1 MSCNDWER
9 GEIVIPSAEW
19 AAFKARIRDDLN
31 KASERQL
38 ELATKLHA
46 HLNSP
51 AVKDRKLKGYDL
63 YLEAERFVQ
72 KASER
77 PSSFSP
83 ARYSREDA
91 DLALRAVVER
101 TYGPK
106 TVTVKVK
113 APRKNAF
120 PKYGNTAVTFQ
131 GDEHVLHLDNE
142 TRTAKWG
149 VHENNHACER
159 ARESA
164 IGMAFFGSLGKIKN
178 WTRGSGGTIVGND
191 ENNRDSR
198 YEGGGANYVKDS
210 YPPAKAPA
218 GRTTY
223 AGGFGY
229 GGGGY
234 GGGYGG
240 GRRW

>member
-1 MSCNDWER
+1 MSCNDWEK

-19 AAFKARIRDDLN
+19 AAFKARIREALN
-31 KASERQL
+31 KASERQF

-46 HLNSP
+46 HLTSP
-51 AVKDRKLKGYDL
+51 AVKDRKLKGYEL
-63 YLEAERFVQ
+63 YNAAEDYVR
-72 KASER
+72 KAAER

-83 ARYSREDA
+83 ARYTNEDA
-91 DLALRAVVER
+91 TLALRAVVDR
-101 TYGPK
+101 SYSQK

-120 PKYGNTAVTFQ
+120 PKYGNNVVTFQ

-149 VHENNHACER
+149 VHENNRACET

-164 IGMAFFGSLGKIKN
+164 IGRAFFSSLDKIKN
-178 WTRGSGGTIVGND
+178 WTRGSGGKIIGND
-191 ENNRDSR
+191 EYNQDHTH
-198 YEGGGANYVKDS
+198 EGGGANYVKDS
-210 YPPAKAPA
+210 YPPAKEPVR
-218 GRTTY
+218 RTTY